1 MTMPDTTTEAT
12 AWRSSQTAGSAPA
25 IAAQGALVCFP
36 VLLPGGDGRV
46 IPFGRYD
53 LETVHHG
60 ASSGQVALVDRHTG
74 TRFVLSARQL
84 QAIAGNPDVEIV

>member
-1 MTMPDTTTEAT
+1 MTMPDTTAKAT
-12 AWRSSQTAGSAPA
+12 AWRSSHTT
-25 IAAQGALVCFP
+25 AAQGALVCFP

>member
-1 MTMPDTTTEAT
+1 MTMPDTTEAT
-12 AWRSSQTAGSAPA
+12 PWRLSHTADSAPA
-25 IAAQGALVCFP
+25 TAAQGALVCFP

-53 LETVHHG
+53 LEAVHHG